1 MEYLL
6 RRRKIEKKNGA
17 TAKRRNKSS
26 LFLGICEQERSG
38 QNLVESLATVRV
50 AAFKKWR
57 NGGKR
62 KRDMEGG
69 CRVIAVQSVVGR
81 KKTVKAVVPFSCL
94 LQQCAGHVFSAAVQY
109 RSTGLE

>member
-17 TAKRRNKSS
+17 TAKSRNKSS

-62 KRDMEGG
+62 KRDMEG
-69 CRVIAVQSVVGR
+69 AVGLSLSSLLSVAKR
-81 KKTVKAVVPFSCL
+81 QLK
-94 LQQCAGHVFSAAVQY
+94 Q
-109 RSTGLE
+109 